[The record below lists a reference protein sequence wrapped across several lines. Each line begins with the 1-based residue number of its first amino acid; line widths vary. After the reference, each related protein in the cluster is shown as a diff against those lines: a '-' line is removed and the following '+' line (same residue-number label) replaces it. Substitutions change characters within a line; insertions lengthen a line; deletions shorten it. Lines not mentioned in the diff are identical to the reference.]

1 MKKGCFNLKSNQGS
15 GPDNTNRIQMKRTHF
30 RSWKKGKRWL
40 FASSLIVT
48 VIGAGAL
55 ESGKTVKAD
64 SVTPETIRVAAAID
78 QVGTH
83 EQKPAAQQEPAHAQV
98 SQASVS
104 KPVVA
109 ASSAATPAVSQAAQP
124 QSIASVPGVQ
134 SVANR
139 EPTQI
144 YQTVTTSS
152 AVSSPSSATTY
163 APTVSPASAS
173 VTTSKETNQN
183 SKQSLQ
189 TQDIQVQ
196 AKEHFDPAV
205 ALLGGTDSKGNVLSL
220 DDINLVG
227 TVNTGIPGTY
237 YLRYEY
243 IDPYTQEKLGKNVR
257 VIVKPNTLAQ
267 PLENQVNQTSAS
279 SLAATPLELS
289 DAASSAPSLALDAA
303 ALSSAKSALT
313 SFAKTDQ
320 GRIALSEAANK
331 ITSGVNFLSAATSLS
346 NDPKVKAFQAQLSE
360 AVATSDVA
368 LQKSL
373 VSSFN
378 ATAEG
383 SALASLA
390 SFEASVASDPALQ
403 SMMSSLSST
412 AEAKSAADA
421 SATSSFMATAYGK
434 RLLADASSAAFAGSL
449 ASAAA
454 VSSFAQ
460 TEDGKQMI
468 AALSSYAT
476 NSEFAAFN
484 TALSSA
490 VAASN
495 TSLAQSLATSFFA
508 TSLGSAFA
516 QDMARF
522 EATNSYKAMQSA
534 ISVAQDSVAKQ
545 LRSTL
550 IASAQSVVKAD
561 TGFSLTGVLGGI
573 TNFIWNA
580 VSWLATNINPI
591 RLIPNLTGLG
601 QVGELIESVI
611 GGTVGSAF
619 YGTVTTAVGGF
630 AAWFIAGVPATVLDS
645 IVGIIPIVGWIAN
658 GGNAAELGWV
668 GGITGWLTG
677 IVGSTVGA
685 YYGATMAPGLSKD
698 GKVDAVVS
706 GVALGSTIGGLIGHT
721 LSNWLISYTIGMIV
735 FGIAGVIV
743 VAAGFLGLGPI
754 VNPLVTPLTDT
765 IASLIG
771 SPIGAAIGGI
781 IGGIA
786 GWLLQLVGVKLN
798 LPDAA
803 GVLKGVAQLPGISD
817 LIGTIAKISSK
828 AGKLV
833 TKNLVIRAKQ
843 SFDPSEA
850 LVSATDGDG
859 KAVDISDLSIDGS
872 VTVSIPGTYILKY
885 YFTNAANNNEIVEQQ
900 VYVTVT
906 R

>member
-1 MKKGCFNLKSNQGS
+1 
-15 GPDNTNRIQMKRTHF
+15 MKRTHF

-98 SQASVS
+98 SQAPVS

-109 ASSAATPAVSQAAQP
+109 ASSAATPAASQAAQP
-124 QSIASVPGVQ
+124 QSIASVAGVQ

-144 YQTVTTSS
+144 YQTVTASG

-163 APTVSPASAS
+163 APTVTPSSAS

-205 ALLGGTDSKGNVLSL
+205 ALLGGTDSKGNVLSP

-243 IDPYTQEKLGKNVR
+243 TDPYTQEKLGKNVR

-267 PLENQVNQTSAS
+267 TLENQVNQASAS
-279 SLAATPLELS
+279 SLAAIPLELS
-289 DAASSAPSLALDAA
+289 DAASSAPSLSLDAA

-331 ITSGVNFLSAATSLS
+331 ITSGVNFLSAAASLS

-378 ATAEG
+378 ATTEG

-412 AEAKSAADA
+412 AATTSAAEA
-421 SATSSFMATAYGK
+421 SATSSFMATAAGQK
-434 RLLADASSAAFAGSL
+434 FLSEAASAADVGSL
-449 ASAAA
+449 ANAAA
-454 VSSFAQ
+454 VSAFVK
-460 TEDGKQMI
+460 TGDGQQMV
-468 AALSSYAT
+468 AALSSYAAIP
-476 NSEFAAFN
+476 EFAAYN
-484 TALSSA
+484 RAMSSA

-495 TSLAQSLATSFFA
+495 ESLAQSLTASFFA
-508 TSLGSAFA
+508 TSLGSAFI
-516 QDMARF
+516 QDMQKY
-522 EATNSYKAMQSA
+522 EATNSYKAMQTA
-534 ISVAQDSVAKQ
+534 ITEAQDSVAKQ
-545 LRSTL
+545 LQSTL
-550 IASAQSVVKAD
+550 SVTAQSLVKAD
-561 TGFSLTGVLGGI
+561 TGFSITGILSGI
-573 TNFIWNA
+573 TKFAWNA
-580 VSWLATNINPI
+580 ISWLASNINPI
-591 RLIPNLTGLG
+591 KLVPNLTGLG
-601 QVGELIESVI
+601 QIGELIESVI
-611 GGTVGSAF
+611 GGTIGSAF
-619 YGTVTTAVGGF
+619 YGTITTAIGGF
-630 AAWFIAGVPATVLDS
+630 ATWIVAGVPATVLNS
-645 IVGIIPIVGWIAN
+645 IVGIIPIVGWITN
-658 GGNAAELGWV
+658 GGNLAELGW
-668 GGITGWLTG
+668 TGG
-677 IVGSTVGA
+677 IVGWLSGLVGSSIGG

-698 GKVDAVVS
+698 GKVDNVVS
-706 GVALGSTIGGLIGHT
+706 GVALGATIGGLVGHT
-721 LSNWLISYTIGMIV
+721 IANWAISYTLGMIV
-735 FGIAGVIV
+735 EGIAVV
-743 VAAGFLGLGPI
+743 FAVAAGFIGLGPI
-754 VNPLVTPLTDT
+754 VNPLEFFLLGWFTPLTDT

-781 IGGIA
+781 IGGVA
-786 GWLLQLVGVKLN
+786 GWLLQLEGVNVN

>member
-1 MKKGCFNLKSNQGS
+1 
-15 GPDNTNRIQMKRTHF
+15 
-30 RSWKKGKRWL
+30 
-40 FASSLIVT
+40 
-48 VIGAGAL
+48 
-55 ESGKTVKAD
+55 
-64 SVTPETIRVAAAID
+64 
-78 QVGTH
+78 
-83 EQKPAAQQEPAHAQV
+83 
-98 SQASVS
+98 
-104 KPVVA
+104 
-109 ASSAATPAVSQAAQP
+109 
-124 QSIASVPGVQ
+124 
-134 SVANR
+134 
-139 EPTQI
+139 
-144 YQTVTTSS
+144 
-152 AVSSPSSATTY
+152 
-163 APTVSPASAS
+163 
-173 VTTSKETNQN
+173 
-183 SKQSLQ
+183 
-189 TQDIQVQ
+189 
-196 AKEHFDPAV
+196 
-205 ALLGGTDSKGNVLSL
+205 
-220 DDINLVG
+220 
-227 TVNTGIPGTY
+227 
-237 YLRYEY
+237 
-243 IDPYTQEKLGKNVR
+243 
-257 VIVKPNTLAQ
+257 
-267 PLENQVNQTSAS
+267 
-279 SLAATPLELS
+279 
-289 DAASSAPSLALDAA
+289 
-303 ALSSAKSALT
+303 
-313 SFAKTDQ
+313 
-320 GRIALSEAANK
+320 
-331 ITSGVNFLSAATSLS
+331 LS

-373 VSSFN
+373 VASFN

-698 GKVDAVVS
+698 GKVDAVV
-706 GVALGSTIGGLIGHT
+706 
-721 LSNWLISYTIGMIV
+721 
-735 FGIAGVIV
+735 
-743 VAAGFLGLGPI
+743 
-754 VNPLVTPLTDT
+754 
-765 IASLIG
+765 
-771 SPIGAAIGGI
+771 
-781 IGGIA
+781 
-786 GWLLQLVGVKLN
+786 
-798 LPDAA
+798 
-803 GVLKGVAQLPGISD
+803 
-817 LIGTIAKISSK
+817 
-828 AGKLV
+828 
-833 TKNLVIRAKQ
+833 
-843 SFDPSEA
+843 
-850 LVSATDGDG
+850 
-859 KAVDISDLSIDGS
+859 
-872 VTVSIPGTYILKY
+872 
-885 YFTNAANNNEIVEQQ
+885 
-900 VYVTVT
+900 
-906 R
+906 

>member
-1 MKKGCFNLKSNQGS
+1 M
-15 GPDNTNRIQMKRTHF
+15 RRTHF

-98 SQASVS
+98 SQAPVS

-109 ASSAATPAVSQAAQP
+109 ASSAATPAASQAAQP
-124 QSIASVPGVQ
+124 QSIASVAGVQ
-134 SVANR
+134 SVASR

-163 APTVSPASAS
+163 APTVTPASAS

-196 AKEHFDPAV
+196 AKEHFDPAI
-205 ALLGGTDSKGNVLSL
+205 ALLGGTDSKGNVLSP

-243 IDPYTQEKLGKNVR
+243 TDPYTQEKLGKNVR

-373 VSSFN
+373 VASFN

-454 VSSFAQ
+454 VSSIAQ

-743 VAAGFLGLGPI
+743 VAAWFLGLGPI
-754 VNPLVTPLTDT
+754 VNPLEFILLGWVTPLTDT

>member
-1 MKKGCFNLKSNQGS
+1 M
-15 GPDNTNRIQMKRTHF
+15 RRTHF

-98 SQASVS
+98 SQAPVS

-109 ASSAATPAVSQAAQP
+109 ASSAATPAASQAAQP
-124 QSIASVPGVQ
+124 QSIASVAGVQ
-134 SVANR
+134 SVASR

-163 APTVSPASAS
+163 APTVTPASAS

-205 ALLGGTDSKGNVLSL
+205 ALLGGTDSKGNVLSP

-243 IDPYTQEKLGKNVR
+243 TDPYTQEKLGKNVR

-373 VSSFN
+373 VASFN

-668 GGITGWLTG
+668 GGITG
-677 IVGSTVGA
+677 
-685 YYGATMAPGLSKD
+685 
-698 GKVDAVVS
+698 
-706 GVALGSTIGGLIGHT
+706 
-721 LSNWLISYTIGMIV
+721 
-735 FGIAGVIV
+735 
-743 VAAGFLGLGPI
+743 
-754 VNPLVTPLTDT
+754 
-765 IASLIG
+765 
-771 SPIGAAIGGI
+771 
-781 IGGIA
+781 
-786 GWLLQLVGVKLN
+786 
-798 LPDAA
+798 
-803 GVLKGVAQLPGISD
+803 
-817 LIGTIAKISSK
+817 
-828 AGKLV
+828 
-833 TKNLVIRAKQ
+833 
-843 SFDPSEA
+843 
-850 LVSATDGDG
+850 
-859 KAVDISDLSIDGS
+859 
-872 VTVSIPGTYILKY
+872 
-885 YFTNAANNNEIVEQQ
+885 
-900 VYVTVT
+900 
-906 R
+906 

>member
-15 GPDNTNRIQMKRTHF
+15 GPDNTNRIQMRRTHF

-98 SQASVS
+98 SQAPVS

-109 ASSAATPAVSQAAQP
+109 ASSAATPAASQAAQP
-124 QSIASVPGVQ
+124 QSIASVAGVQ
-134 SVANR
+134 SVASR

-163 APTVSPASAS
+163 APTVTPASAS

-205 ALLGGTDSKGNVLSL
+205 ALLGGTDSKGNVLSP

-243 IDPYTQEKLGKNVR
+243 TDPYTQEKLGKNVR

-373 VSSFN
+373 VASFN

-668 GGITGWLTG
+668 GGITG
-677 IVGSTVGA
+677 
-685 YYGATMAPGLSKD
+685 
-698 GKVDAVVS
+698 
-706 GVALGSTIGGLIGHT
+706 
-721 LSNWLISYTIGMIV
+721 
-735 FGIAGVIV
+735 
-743 VAAGFLGLGPI
+743 
-754 VNPLVTPLTDT
+754 
-765 IASLIG
+765 
-771 SPIGAAIGGI
+771 
-781 IGGIA
+781 
-786 GWLLQLVGVKLN
+786 
-798 LPDAA
+798 
-803 GVLKGVAQLPGISD
+803 
-817 LIGTIAKISSK
+817 
-828 AGKLV
+828 
-833 TKNLVIRAKQ
+833 
-843 SFDPSEA
+843 
-850 LVSATDGDG
+850 
-859 KAVDISDLSIDGS
+859 
-872 VTVSIPGTYILKY
+872 
-885 YFTNAANNNEIVEQQ
+885 
-900 VYVTVT
+900 
-906 R
+906 

>member
-1 MKKGCFNLKSNQGS
+1 M
-15 GPDNTNRIQMKRTHF
+15 RRTHF

-98 SQASVS
+98 SQAPVS

-109 ASSAATPAVSQAAQP
+109 ASSAATPAASQAAQP
-124 QSIASVPGVQ
+124 QSIASVAGVQ
-134 SVANR
+134 SVASR

-163 APTVSPASAS
+163 APTVTPASAS

-205 ALLGGTDSKGNVLSL
+205 ALLGGTDSKGNVLSP

-243 IDPYTQEKLGKNVR
+243 TDPYTQEKLGKNVR

-373 VSSFN
+373 VASFN

-754 VNPLVTPLTDT
+754 V
-765 IASLIG
+765 SLIG

>member
-1 MKKGCFNLKSNQGS
+1 
-15 GPDNTNRIQMKRTHF
+15 MKRTHF

-98 SQASVS
+98 SQAPVS

-109 ASSAATPAVSQAAQP
+109 ASSAATPAASQAAQP
-124 QSIASVPGVQ
+124 QSISSVPGVQ

-144 YQTVTTSS
+144 YQTVTASG
-152 AVSSPSSATTY
+152 AVFSPSSATTY
-163 APTVSPASAS
+163 APTVTPTSAS

-243 IDPYTQEKLGKNVR
+243 IDPYTQEKLGKDVR
-257 VIVKPNTLAQ
+257 VIVKPSTFAQ
-267 PLENQVNQTSAS
+267 PLENQVNQSSAS
-279 SLAATPLELS
+279 SLVATPLELS

-346 NDPKVKAFQAQLSE
+346 NDSKVKAFQAQLSE

-378 ATAEG
+378 ATTEG
-383 SALASLA
+383 RALASL
-390 SFEASVASDPALQ
+390 SSMEASVANDPALQ

-412 AEAKSAADA
+412 AATTSAAEV
-421 SATSSFMATAYGK
+421 SATSSFMATAAGQK
-434 RLLADASSAAFAGSL
+434 FLSEAASAADVGSL
-449 ASAAA
+449 ANAAA
-454 VSSFAQ
+454 VSAFVK
-460 TEDGKQMI
+460 TGDGQQMV
-468 AALSSYAT
+468 AALSSYAAIP
-476 NSEFAAFN
+476 EFAAYN
-484 TALSSA
+484 RAMSSA

-495 TSLAQSLATSFFA
+495 ESLAQSLTASFFA
-508 TSLGSAFA
+508 TSLGSAFI
-516 QDMARF
+516 QDMQKY
-522 EATNSYKAMQSA
+522 EATNSYKAMQTA
-534 ISVAQDSVAKQ
+534 IKEAQDSVAKQ
-545 LRSTL
+545 LQSTL
-550 IASAQSVVKAD
+550 SVTAQSLVKAD
-561 TGFSLTGVLGGI
+561 TGFSITGILSGI
-573 TNFIWNA
+573 TKFAWNA
-580 VSWLATNINPI
+580 ISWLASNINPI
-591 RLIPNLTGLG
+591 KLVPNLTGLG
-601 QVGELIESVI
+601 QIGELIESVI
-611 GGTVGSAF
+611 GGTIGSAF
-619 YGTVTTAVGGF
+619 YGTITTAVGGF
-630 AAWFIAGVPATVLDS
+630 ATWIVAGVPATVLNS
-645 IVGIIPIVGWIAN
+645 IVGIIPIVGWITN
-658 GGNAAELGWV
+658 GGNLAELGW
-668 GGITGWLTG
+668 TGG
-677 IVGSTVGA
+677 IVGSSIGG

-698 GKVDAVVS
+698 GKVDNVVS
-706 GVALGSTIGGLIGHT
+706 GVALGATIGGLVGHT
-721 LSNWLISYTIGMIV
+721 IANWAISYTLGMIV
-735 FGIAGVIV
+735 EGIAVV
-743 VAAGFLGLGPI
+743 FAVAAGFIGLGPI
-754 VNPLVTPLTDT
+754 VNPLEFFLLGWFTPLTDT

-781 IGGIA
+781 IGGVA
-786 GWLLQLVGVKLN
+786 GWLLQLVGVNVN

>member
-611 GGTVGSAF
+611 GGTVG
-619 YGTVTTAVGGF
+619 
-630 AAWFIAGVPATVLDS
+630 L
-645 IVGIIPIVGWIAN
+645 
-658 GGNAAELGWV
+658 
-668 GGITGWLTG
+668 
-677 IVGSTVGA
+677 
-685 YYGATMAPGLSKD
+685 
-698 GKVDAVVS
+698 
-706 GVALGSTIGGLIGHT
+706 
-721 LSNWLISYTIGMIV
+721 
-735 FGIAGVIV
+735 
-743 VAAGFLGLGPI
+743 
-754 VNPLVTPLTDT
+754 
-765 IASLIG
+765 SLIH
-771 SPIGAAIGGI
+771 I
-781 IGGIA
+781 
-786 GWLLQLVGVKLN
+786 
-798 LPDAA
+798 
-803 GVLKGVAQLPGISD
+803 
-817 LIGTIAKISSK
+817 
-828 AGKLV
+828 
-833 TKNLVIRAKQ
+833 
-843 SFDPSEA
+843 
-850 LVSATDGDG
+850 
-859 KAVDISDLSIDGS
+859 
-872 VTVSIPGTYILKY
+872 
-885 YFTNAANNNEIVEQQ
+885 
-900 VYVTVT
+900 
-906 R
+906 

>member
-1 MKKGCFNLKSNQGS
+1 M
-15 GPDNTNRIQMKRTHF
+15 RRTHF

-98 SQASVS
+98 SQAPVS

-109 ASSAATPAVSQAAQP
+109 ASSAATPAASQAAQP
-124 QSIASVPGVQ
+124 QSIASVAGVQ
-134 SVANR
+134 SVASR

-163 APTVSPASAS
+163 APTVTPASAS

-205 ALLGGTDSKGNVLSL
+205 ALLGGTDSKGNVLSP

-243 IDPYTQEKLGKNVR
+243 TDPYTQEKLGKNVR

-373 VSSFN
+373 VASFN

-706 GVALGSTIGGLIGHT
+706 GGALGSTIGGLIGHT

-754 VNPLVTPLTDT
+754 VNPLEFILLGWVTPLTDT

>member
-645 IVGIIPIVGWIAN
+645 IVGIIPIR
-658 GGNAAELGWV
+658 
-668 GGITGWLTG
+668 WL
-677 IVGSTVGA
+677 
-685 YYGATMAPGLSKD
+685 D
-698 GKVDAVVS
+698 C
-706 GVALGSTIGGLIGHT
+706 
-721 LSNWLISYTIGMIV
+721 
-735 FGIAGVIV
+735 
-743 VAAGFLGLGPI
+743 
-754 VNPLVTPLTDT
+754 
-765 IASLIG
+765 
-771 SPIGAAIGGI
+771 
-781 IGGIA
+781 
-786 GWLLQLVGVKLN
+786 
-798 LPDAA
+798 
-803 GVLKGVAQLPGISD
+803 
-817 LIGTIAKISSK
+817 
-828 AGKLV
+828 
-833 TKNLVIRAKQ
+833 
-843 SFDPSEA
+843 
-850 LVSATDGDG
+850 
-859 KAVDISDLSIDGS
+859 
-872 VTVSIPGTYILKY
+872 
-885 YFTNAANNNEIVEQQ
+885 
-900 VYVTVT
+900 
-906 R
+906 

>member
-1 MKKGCFNLKSNQGS
+1 M
-15 GPDNTNRIQMKRTHF
+15 RRTHF

-98 SQASVS
+98 SQAPVS

-109 ASSAATPAVSQAAQP
+109 ASSAATPAASQAAQP
-124 QSIASVPGVQ
+124 QSIASVAGVQ
-134 SVANR
+134 SVASR

-163 APTVSPASAS
+163 APTVTPASAS

-205 ALLGGTDSKGNVLSL
+205 ALLGGTDSKGNVLSP

-243 IDPYTQEKLGKNVR
+243 TDPYTQEKLGKNVR

-373 VSSFN
+373 VASFN

-495 TSLAQSLATSFFA
+495 TSLAHILFRHFA
-508 TSLGSAFA
+508 W
-516 QDMARF
+516 
-522 EATNSYKAMQSA
+522 
-534 ISVAQDSVAKQ
+534 I
-545 LRSTL
+545 
-550 IASAQSVVKAD
+550 
-561 TGFSLTGVLGGI
+561 
-573 TNFIWNA
+573 
-580 VSWLATNINPI
+580 
-591 RLIPNLTGLG
+591 GLCSG
-601 QVGELIESVI
+601 
-611 GGTVGSAF
+611 
-619 YGTVTTAVGGF
+619 YGT
-630 AAWFIAGVPATVLDS
+630 L
-645 IVGIIPIVGWIAN
+645 
-658 GGNAAELGWV
+658 
-668 GGITGWLTG
+668 
-677 IVGSTVGA
+677 
-685 YYGATMAPGLSKD
+685 
-698 GKVDAVVS
+698 
-706 GVALGSTIGGLIGHT
+706 
-721 LSNWLISYTIGMIV
+721 
-735 FGIAGVIV
+735 
-743 VAAGFLGLGPI
+743 
-754 VNPLVTPLTDT
+754 
-765 IASLIG
+765 
-771 SPIGAAIGGI
+771 
-781 IGGIA
+781 
-786 GWLLQLVGVKLN
+786 
-798 LPDAA
+798 
-803 GVLKGVAQLPGISD
+803 
-817 LIGTIAKISSK
+817 
-828 AGKLV
+828 
-833 TKNLVIRAKQ
+833 
-843 SFDPSEA
+843 
-850 LVSATDGDG
+850 
-859 KAVDISDLSIDGS
+859 
-872 VTVSIPGTYILKY
+872 
-885 YFTNAANNNEIVEQQ
+885 
-900 VYVTVT
+900 
-906 R
+906 